1 MTKVKSKAKPSIAV
15 GTLIQW
21 YEVEIVSE
29 YLQSLAAALDYYT
42 KYNSKHAKDSSV
54 GNIYL
59 DFEIYSGT
67 MLEKPVKDINIA
79 DVVKQIKD
87 KISSVLSKEI
97 KNVNISVHVVD
108 RLRTVADYRR
118 DFNTMFSSL
127 CDLLVWGETD
137 MIVPKEYFIAIDGLH
152 TSKET
157 DSKYVAT
164 FAISKMWDDSWKS
177 LEHPKVVDRPF
188 IEGDTENWWSVRHTI
203 TLDELNSINNEETRF
218 KILNINPLKFN
229 GCGLIISS
237 ELVKSGVNIPN
248 SIFFV
253 HEDTAFMLMC
263 QKVFPEL
270 KQYHMTNILMGHN
283 RKHPKKRSY
292 IQGEEGIDKTNLGA
306 LRKSHEWY
314 PLANKYCEMNCN
326 NLFNENY
333 IAYTWDDVF
342 AKIQH

>member
-1 MTKVKSKAKPSIAV
+1 MIKLKTKEKPKIAI

-29 YLQSLAAALDYYT
+29 YLKSLVEAIKYYSKYRGTYNKDYGVET
-42 KYNSKHAKDSSV
+42 
-54 GNIYL
+54 IYL
-59 DFEIYSGT
+59 DFEIHSGT
-67 MLEKPVKDINIA
+67 MLEKPINDVRISDIVTQIKNTISSEISQNIPDIN
-79 DVVKQIKD
+79 VY
-87 KISSVLSKEI
+87 
-97 KNVNISVHVVD
+97 VNVVD
-108 RLRTVADYRR
+108 RVRTVADYRR
-118 DFNTMFSSL
+118 DFNTVFSTIT
-127 CDLLVWGETD
+127 DILVWGETD
-137 MIVPKEYFIAIDGLH
+137 MIFPKEYLIAIDGLH
-152 TSKET
+152 TSEQT
-157 DSKYVAT
+157 ESKYVAT
-164 FAISKMWDDSWKS
+164 FGITKMWDDSWKP
-177 LEHPKVVDRPF
+177 LEHRKVADKPF

-203 TLDELNSINNEETRF
+203 TLDELNNINDEESKF
-218 KILNINPLKFN
+218 EILNISPLKFN
-229 GCGLIISS
+229 GCGLVISS

-263 QKVFPEL
+263 QRIFPNL
-270 KQYHMTNILMGHN
+270 KQYHIANILMGHN

-314 PLANKYCEMNCN
+314 PLANQYCEMNCH